1 MISKVH
7 FNKIHA
13 DCFCQT
19 PELIENY
26 EQAIAD
32 KTQIWV
38 CHHRDEI
45 RVLPSGMIA
54 IRSKKELIEDGR
66 YFNCPPNELIFL
78 TTSDHTKLHSKYI
91 YHPPMTEAEKERR
104 RNAYKGRQMTEEW
117 KLKIGAAL
125 KGKTSK
131 LKNTYR
137 TEFGKKY
144 FERFGYSRAANMIQ
158 YDKERHF
165 YKYYGYCSWEKEE

>member
-1 MISKVH
+1 
-7 FNKIHA
+7 
-13 DCFCQT
+13 
-19 PELIENY
+19 
-26 EQAIAD
+26 
-32 KTQIWV
+32 
-38 CHHRDEI
+38 
-45 RVLPSGMIA
+45 
-54 IRSKKELIEDGR
+54 
-66 YFNCPPNELIFL
+66 
-78 TTSDHTKLHSKYI
+78 
-91 YHPPMTEAEKERR
+91 MTEAEKEKR